1 MSDDRQRQQ
10 DIDDLNNERAGNE
23 TGRIRRF
30 LHDRDPE
37 SIEAK
42 KREDERKLSA
52 LMQLLQDPT
61 YRAAFEAAVQAI
73 DDAQEAVD
81 RVLIETAEAT
91 ERLTRIIEDMD
102 KRAHRLGD
110 EAVYED
116 DHGRYVRVDGSVLN
130 DDETA
135 RVARS
140 ANAPSFEGRRMAQ
153 DALEA
158 VLARRNRAIEIQEEV
173 INPARERVHDQDN
186 PMSADELG
194 QVTKTLTGVVDELSP
209 TDAQTDFERARQF
222 DRPIVAQNLNLNEL
236 GEPSPDSPPA
246 P

>member
-10 DIDDLNNERAGNE
+10 DIDDLNNERAGNV
-23 TGRIRRF
+23 TGRIKRF

-37 SIEAK
+37 FNEAK
-42 KREDERKLSA
+42 KRDDERKLSA
-52 LMQLLQDPT
+52 LMQLLQDPA

-81 RVLIETAEAT
+81 RVLLETAEAT

-102 KRAHRLGD
+102 ERAHRLGD
-110 EAVYED
+110 EAIYED
-116 DHGRYVRVDGSVLN
+116 DNGRYVRVDGSALS
-130 DDETA
+130 DDESA

-140 ANAPSFEGRRMAQ
+140 AHAPSFEGRRMAQ

-158 VLARRNRAIEIQEEV
+158 VLARRDRAIEIQEEV

-186 PMSADELG
+186 PMSADELDA
-194 QVTKTLTGVVDELSP
+194 VTRDIRAAQASLRPAPLQIQFGSAHDADDPSPNIPVLSADELIRV
-209 TDAQTDFERARQF
+209 E
-222 DRPIVAQNLNLNEL
+222 
-236 GEPSPDSPPA
+236 PA
-246 P
+246 PPS